1 MKADTRIIESEGSRI
16 VHFIFNPTRQS
27 TKVTPF
33 TRKFKLL
40 LEEDLE
46 SFEREE
52 HEKFEKYIDMW
63 IDESLDE
70 NDKFPIVYEDNT
82 FSELELNAI
91 DHISLAVA
99 DNPFYKID
107 NDKYYPEA
115 VVVNSDGEIL
125 ARLSANQKEADCP
138 QFPSLKYKQGF
149 RDEMMRVNDDRKI
162 EMRLSEFKEPGIQVI
177 FFVRSFDLSKE
188 KDILDGTYDQA
199 WFRIQNETTSQTID
213 YMKVNKMEVP
223 DSYVEFQ
230 EGEDSPA
237 RNELVYVVG
246 RVFCDDKLRK
256 KSKNSSTCWVYEQ
269 YNKIVE
275 SQKFPDVAQTMADLI
290 RSANEEVEE
299 YDSLIKQAQDKL
311 QQVAEER
318 KAAQAAAQAKKKA
331 AGKKNK
337 KEEPKEE
344 AQAEEVKSRAT
355 PLLVQSSTNQEVSDD
370 EEYDLFLA
378 DQFQKALT
386 HKFVRPFTIGPITFK
401 ELQMT
406 FDYEVQRKVVV
417 SELEKTPSM
426 KENNIFVHGLKVTVK
441 DRNLKRGTSLLK
453 HARFLQNLQITPILP
468 PPISPPA
475 EHLSQHSEEMAN
487 E

>member
-1 MKADTRIIESEGSRI
+1 M
-16 VHFIFNPTRQS
+16 
-27 TKVTPF
+27 
-33 TRKFKLL
+33 
-40 LEEDLE
+40 
-46 SFEREE
+46 
-52 HEKFEKYIDMW
+52 
-63 IDESLDE
+63 SL
-70 NDKFPIVYEDNT
+70 
-82 FSELELNAI
+82 
-91 DHISLAVA
+91 
-99 DNPFYKID
+99 
-107 NDKYYPEA
+107 
-115 VVVNSDGEIL
+115 
-125 ARLSANQKEADCP
+125 C
-138 QFPSLKYKQGF
+138 
-149 RDEMMRVNDDRKI
+149 
-162 EMRLSEFKEPGIQVI
+162 
-177 FFVRSFDLSKE
+177 
-188 KDILDGTYDQA
+188 
-199 WFRIQNETTSQTID
+199 TSWA
-213 YMKVNKMEVP
+213 E
-223 DSYVEFQ
+223 
-230 EGEDSPA
+230 
-237 RNELVYVVG
+237 
-246 RVFCDDKLRK
+246 CDDKLRK